1 MKRIFYFLLC
11 LPVLAFSQTK
21 SPQEKA
27 VDNGFVITGNITGY
41 PDGTSVSF
49 VNNQTGGLEKQATLE
64 HNQFTIKGTMPE
76 PGVKI
81 LVFGDQPPGIPL
93 FLDNS
98 HVKISGDKSALD
110 RLTITGSQSHR
121 EFTEYVQAIQPYQ
134 NIFADGAVPDQPS
147 IDSVAK
153 ISTEFVK
160 KHPGSYVSPLAA
172 IRLLQATQDGDQ
184 AQKLYDLMAANVRGS
199 ELGQY
204 LGQQIQDAQINP
216 VGSVIKNFSQ
226 TDTAGKPLSIES
238 FRGQYVLVDFWAS
251 WCRPCRMENPNV
263 VAAYNKFHDKN
274 FTILSV
280 SLDQAKPA
288 WLDAIKMDGLT
299 WNHVSDLKGWNN
311 AVATL
316 FQIRQIP
323 QNILVGPDG
332 KIIAKNLRGPLLEN
346 KLNQLFQ

>member
-1 MKRIFYFLLC
+1 MLFLL
-11 LPVLAFSQTK
+11 PAIAFSQTPK
-21 SPQEKA
+21 TTKTPAES
-27 VDNGFVITGNITGY
+27 GFVINGTVTGF

-49 VNNQTGGLEKQATLE
+49 VNNQTGGLEKQTTIE
-64 HNQFTIKGTMPE
+64 HNKFTIKGAMPE
-76 PGVKI
+76 PGIKV

-98 HVKISGDKSALD
+98 NVKISGDKSTLD
-110 RLTITGSQSHR
+110 KLSITGSPSHK
-121 EFTEYVQAIQPYQ
+121 EFTEYVSAIMPYQ
-134 NIFADGAVPDQPS
+134 NIFADGAVPDQQS
-147 IDSVAK
+147 IAAVEK
-153 ISTEFVK
+153 ISTDFVK
-160 KHPGSYVSPLAA
+160 QHPASYVAPLAA
-172 IRLLQATQDGDQ
+172 IRLLQATQDGAKAGQ
-184 AQKLYDLMAANVRGS
+184 LYAMMPANVRAS

-204 LGQQIQDAQINP
+204 LGQQIEESKINP
-216 VGSVIKNFSQ
+216 IGSVIKDFSQ
-226 TDTAGKPLSIES
+226 TDTAGKPINIES
-238 FRGQYVLVDFWAS
+238 FRGKYVLVDFWAS

-263 VAAYNKFHDKN
+263 VAAYNKFHDRN

-323 QNILVGPDG
+323 QNILIDPAG
-332 KIIAKNLRGPLLEN
+332 KIIAKNLRGPLLDN
-346 KLNQLFQ
+346 KLSQLFQ